1 MSNELRNFLALSY
14 DELEQLNLKAKEQ
27 RQKRVAVHKIQEE
40 RIKYLTD
47 EKRIKAVTVLFSDLE
62 GRLHMLDYDKKFLV
76 KSWDNLTFDG
86 SSIRGFT
93 AQRESD
99 LRLAMDWASFYWAP
113 ADVFGS
119 GKVLVFGE
127 VIDKDGSPYSADIRG
142 RLKGFAGEMYKNEEY
157 TLNAANEIE
166 GFLFQG
172 SDAERRYNET
182 GKFEYVNTGGYYHSL
197 PGDPL
202 RTFIDTTAEV
212 QRAMGFQNEKDHPEV
227 APSQFEINYGYGEVV
242 QAADQIQLYKLICR
256 QVATRMGL
264 TACFLPKPVVG
275 VNGNGMHTNVSISKG
290 GKNIYWD
297 PKGEEK
303 LSKFGWAF
311 VDRILTHGNDICLL
325 LNASVN
331 AYRRLDPH
339 FEAPNQLKASP
350 VDRGSMI
357 RIPIGNER
365 SMRVEVRS
373 VAPDANPYLVMY
385 SIFRTGIEGET
396 AKIKNLRQAERYL
409 PDNVYLAL
417 DNFRKADWTTKLL
430 GEDVKARYGAL
441 KQAAADRCA
450 RHSARLSKC
459 RKCSTTTRSTINSC
473 GICFRQIPQGSGEWG
488 GSPVTKSTRF
498 SLVHSSHSRRRA
510 HALNRSG
517 RLRHSWPLLR
527 PMPRRFLPYWLRP
540 SMLLRCAQRCNRRTS
555 PSPQQRARS
564 TAASSHRAF
573 RSWSW
578 RRSAFGS
585 HGPYPG

>member
-1 MSNELRNFLALSY
+1 MPNELRNFLALSY
-14 DELEQLNLKAKEQ
+14 DELEEHNLKAKEQ
-27 RQKRVAVHKIQEE
+27 RRNRVAIDKVRED
-40 RIKYLTD
+40 RLKYLTD
-47 EKRIKAVTVLFSDLE
+47 EKRIKAVTVMFSDLE

-99 LRLAMDWASFYWAP
+99 LRLGMDWSAFYWAP

-142 RLKGFAGEMYKNEEY
+142 RLKTFAGEMFKQDEY

-242 QAADQIQLYKLICR
+242 AAADQIQLYKLICR
-256 QVATRMGL
+256 QVATNMGL
-264 TACFLPKPVVG
+264 TASFLPKPVVG
-275 VNGNGMHTNVSISKG
+275 VNGNGMHTNVSVSKDN
-290 GKNIYWD
+290 KNVFWD

-303 LSKFGWAF
+303 LSKMAWGF

-325 LNASVN
+325 FNSSVN

-339 FEAPNQLKASP
+339 FEAPNQIKASP

-357 RIPIGNER
+357 RIPIGNEK

-385 SIFRTGIEGET
+385 SIFKTGIDGET

-409 PDNVYLAL
+409 PDNIYDAIE
-417 DNFRKADWTTKLL
+417 NFREAKWTTDLL
-430 GEDVKARYGAL
+430 GGDVKGRY
-441 KQAAADRCA
+441 AA
-450 RHSARLSKC
+450 
-459 RKCSTTTRSTINSC
+459 
-473 GICFRQIPQGSGEWG
+473 
-488 GSPVTKSTRF
+488 
-498 SLVHSSHSRRRA
+498 
-510 HALNRSG
+510 
-517 RLRHSWPLLR
+517 
-527 PMPRRFLPYWLRP
+527 
-540 SMLLRCAQRCNRRTS
+540 
-555 PSPQQRARS
+555 
-564 TAASSHRAF
+564 
-573 RSWSW
+573 
-578 RRSAFGS
+578 
-585 HGPYPG
+585 